1 MSVILVIEPHP
12 LLRLGILQL
21 MSELSPQ
28 IMVEG
33 ADYPSFGQNTVARPD
48 YDLALLSI
56 AKPDGMGGLITSV
69 RQLYSPRAILLL
81 SEHDDMHY
89 ENGSICPLVAG
100 HVTKHAPPEV
110 LKASVKLVLAGGTC
124 FPGQAARAGRPGHIS
139 AGMTVPHSGPAA
151 TPPSPL
157 ARGTPAGTDR
167 DKADTRAAVPGET
180 QPECKML
187 GLTPRQYEVLVLLA
201 RGYPMKL
208 VGRSLNISLATAK
221 AHTEALYQ
229 RLNVHN
235 RNAAVYA
242 AVSRGATLG
251 WPSIATAARQAQE
264 LLATHGN

>member
-1 MSVILVIEPHP
+1 MSAIIVIEPHP

-21 MSELSPQ
+21 MSELSAQPN
-28 IMVEG
+28 VDG
-33 ADYPSFGQNTVARPD
+33 ADYPLDGHTSSASRE
-48 YDLALLSI
+48 YDLAMLSI
-56 AKPDGMGGLITSV
+56 SSHDDMPRLIALV
-69 RQLYSPRAILLL
+69 MQHYSPKAILLL
-81 SEHDDMHY
+81 SEHDDDIATIDTSLY
-89 ENGSICPLVAG
+89 PLVAG
-100 HVTKHAPPEV
+100 HVTKHVPSEV

-124 FPGQAARAGRPGHIS
+124 FPSRAAKVREPVRPGQAA
-139 AGMTVPHSGPAA
+139 
-151 TPPSPL
+151 
-157 ARGTPAGTDR
+157 
-167 DKADTRAAVPGET
+167 TRAPLLPKSMRAEIQIPKKHDEGNESNI

-251 WPSIATAARQAQE
+251 WPNIATAADQAQA
-264 LLATHGN
+264 LLAEQNA